1 MTTPQK
7 HTVGLPTALFFGAC
21 VVAALLAG
29 EARAA
34 GDESPPAKPN
44 CPKGQVWDSTS
55 KKCVMQT
62 SQAASD
68 ADRTDYAYRLAKD
81 GRYEESLALLDTLN
95 NPHTAKALNYRG
107 YATRKLG
114 RTDEGIGYYLQS
126 VALDPEYAQV
136 REYLGEAYVIKG
148 RLDLAQEQLAKI
160 ETLCSKACEEYEDL
174 ADAIARAADKPA
186 SS

>member
-81 GRYEESLALLDTLN
+81 GRYDEALALLNTLK
-95 NPHTAKALNYRG
+95 NPHTAKALNTGVTPRENW
-107 YATRKLG
+107 AAPMKA
-114 RTDEGIGYYLQS
+114 S
-126 VALDPEYAQV
+126 VTTCNPWRWIPSTHKCAN
-136 REYLGEAYVIKG
+136 
-148 RLDLAQEQLAKI
+148 
-160 ETLCSKACEEYEDL
+160 TW
-174 ADAIARAADKPA
+174 ARPT
-186 SS
+186 